1 MAEKSACT
9 SASTR
14 AAVASSVEP
23 NRQSSVAKPAP
34 STIPAAVRP
43 AAINRRQLTCRSRG
57 RKRGTRKAG
66 YRKGKL
72 GSSDVACSGPEGG
85 AQTRRAHYSS
95 ELAAGGRAI
104 RRRIHAEAAAR
115 GARPGWDLS
124 RGAPVER
131 GRRGAH
137 QRQSQRD
144 RSGRLQRDGRKPAG
158 AGRLRRSVPARD
170 ARRIG
175 PDVRRQGGH
184 RLRARER
191 GGGGRTDRQAAS
203 EPERAPPRER
213 YQHRAGSGRMPA
225 TLGALREAGRVPA
238 ARLCRHR
245 RRVLWTCPRGPGVR
259 VEFRHPPRVDA
270 R

>member
-1 MAEKSACT
+1 MIATSVVPPRPRRTSRRRSNSARCPFSPASRLVAAVGLDATDEATRARPSVMAEKSACT

-43 AAINRRQLTCRSRG
+43 AAISRRQLTCRSRG

-72 GSSDVACSGPEGG
+72 GSSDVACPGLEGG
-85 AQTRRAHYSS
+85 AQTRRAHHSS

-115 GARPGWDLS
+115 GARPGWDLP
-124 RGAPVER
+124 RGAPDER

-137 QRQSQRD
+137 QRQPQRD

-170 ARRIG
+170 GSA
-175 PDVRRQGGH
+175 
-184 RLRARER
+184 
-191 GGGGRTDRQAAS
+191 DR
-203 EPERAPPRER
+203 P
-213 YQHRAGSGRMPA
+213 
-225 TLGALREAGRVPA
+225 
-238 ARLCRHR
+238 
-245 RRVLWTCPRGPGVR
+245 
-259 VEFRHPPRVDA
+259 
-270 R
+270 